1 MSSNEDYW
9 SFQEGELAVLRTAAD
24 EAARHVRTLYF
35 IFLLFALY
43 VAITIFLTTDEQLLL
58 ERSHVQ
64 LPVFDVELPLTGFYV
79 VVPVLVLIFHAHL
92 LSQFFLLS
100 RKLFNLDRAL
110 RRSLPPELEA
120 THRELPFPLIF
131 SYVIVGRHHPV
142 LIRWAFK
149 TAVIFTIL
157 LIPIV
162 LLMITQYRFLSYHS
176 EQITF
181 GHQLAVT
188 SDLLLLWF
196 FWPRLFS
203 RSGRWWPWSR
213 SWRMWAFWPRVSFR
227 SGYWRVRWS
236 RPRRSRMSMWGA
248 LVLTGL
254 LLFAIWTLL
263 DLRSADFRK
272 MDLQGRDLRRAQLQ
286 GADLWKAQLQGAD
299 LRKAQLQGAK
309 LWGAQLQGA
318 KLRGAQLQDA
328 KLGGAQLQGTN
339 LKEVELRSTTL
350 WWVRLQ
356 GADLSDAQ
364 LQGANLFGARLQ
376 GTDLSKANLQ
386 GANLFGARLQ
396 GTDLSKANL
405 QGANLFGARLQGTDL
420 SKANLQG
427 ANLFGARLQGTDLSK
442 ANLQGADLRR
452 ANLQGANLSKA
463 QLQGAD
469 LREAVVY
476 GTRFQDAKLSL
487 ADLRGLY
494 LPDDGLEQVFS
505 EAEALEKMLEQ
516 EGAHWSQE
524 GRERIAEAIERFRS
538 ITSDSSSEPMEI
550 LPTQGSKIMHDQQ
563 GLFADWPAPPDVAE
577 FEQARADYRAE
588 LRAELACTDRY
599 IAKSM
604 RRQAEFESESEIEDS
619 PALAEA
625 LRAKAESGKCPVLA
639 EVLKE
644 DQ

>member
-405 QGANLFGARLQGTDL
+405 QGA
-420 SKANLQG
+420 
-427 ANLFGARLQGTDLSK
+427 
-442 ANLQGADLRR
+442 DLRR